1 VWRADGKEIF
11 YLDLPNDQLMSA
23 AVTLGRGNVEVREVK
38 TLFKLPKVGGRL
50 TYDVS
55 PDGQRILAV
64 TRREAGTSDPL
75 TLVVNWPAL
84 LKR

>member
-1 VWRADGKEIF
+1 
-11 YLDLPNDQLMSA
+11 
-23 AVTLGRGNVEVREVK
+23 LGRDHVEVGEVK
-38 TLFKLPKVGGRL
+38 TRFKLPKVGGRL

-55 PDGQRILAV
+55 PDGQSILAV
-64 TRREAGTSDPL
+64 TRRAPATTSDPL